1 MSASMMLSSIAL
13 THPSRTDALFASAVL
28 SADIMRAASAAAY
41 HCPVGNGNAGETSP
55 SMSLCFRLHAR
66 LVLVAVLLHIVGLIL
81 FSTFACVYET
91 TLPIAGILHAIAAPI
106 RGRDAVSVLA
116 PASAFIFS
124 ARARTFRFKS
134 SFHAGTFLLLL
145 VYAKAGLPIAL

>member
-1 MSASMMLSSIAL
+1 
-13 THPSRTDALFASAVL
+13 
-28 SADIMRAASAAAY
+28 
-41 HCPVGNGNAGETSP
+41 
-55 SMSLCFRLHAR
+55 MSLCFRLHAK
-66 LVLVAVLLHIVGLIL
+66 LVLVAALLHIVGLIL
-81 FSTFACVYET
+81 LSTFAWVYET